1 MPNKAADIGRCV
13 KMVQVQL
20 IQTLQ
25 INVED
30 SEMPIVLVLV
40 YLYIKNWLNGT
51 LKHLLIFHVDSFPFI
66 KVSLQS
72 VECKETKMKYI

>member
-1 MPNKAADIGRCV
+1 MYKSVPIPDANKAADIGRCV

-40 YLYIKNWLNGT
+40 YLLHQELAERYAQT
-51 LKHLLIFHVDSFPFI
+51 FAHFP
-66 KVSLQS
+66 
-72 VECKETKMKYI
+72 C